1 MESSTQH
8 TFRTQVGW
16 WYWSICLLL
25 FVPGSYFIKTDAWIV
40 AFLLWVMAI
49 YMASLSFL
57 TRYVI
62 EKESLTVFYG
72 FFLKK
77 CIPIS
82 SITSIHHSRNPLS
95 SPALSLR
102 RLLIRYGKYDEVLVS
117 PVDQEAFIAALKA
130 VNPNIES
137 IA

>member
-1 MESSTQH
+1 
-8 TFRTQVGW
+8 
-16 WYWSICLLL
+16 
-25 FVPGSYFIKTDAWIV
+25 
-40 AFLLWVMAI
+40 MAI

-77 CIPIS
+77 RIPIS
-82 SITSIHHSRNPLS
+82 SITSIHHSHNPLS

>member
-1 MESSTQH
+1 MKSSTQH

-25 FVPGSYFIKTDAWIV
+25 FVPGSYFIKTDDWIV
-40 AFLLWVMAI
+40 VFLLWVMAI

-77 CIPIS
+77 RIPIS
-82 SITSIHHSRNPLS
+82 SITIHIVHIFHRSFFFHHNNREFRCL
-95 SPALSLR
+95 
-102 RLLIRYGKYDEVLVS
+102 
-117 PVDQEAFIAALKA
+117 
-130 VNPNIES
+130 
-137 IA
+137 

>member
-1 MESSTQH
+1 
-8 TFRTQVGW
+8 
-16 WYWSICLLL
+16 
-25 FVPGSYFIKTDAWIV
+25 
-40 AFLLWVMAI
+40 MAI

-62 EKESLTVFYG
+62 EGEDLTVFYG

-77 CIPIS
+77 RIPIS

-102 RLLIRYGKYDEVLVS
+102 RLSIRFNHYDEILVS
-117 PVDQEAFIAALKA
+117 PEKPEAFIAALKT
-130 VNPNIES
+130 VNPHILTDG
-137 IA
+137 I